1 LLKNTSRDTLDS
13 IDASTVN
20 LTISFIHQPDRRFYH
35 ATFEMSEAL
44 KTLTKTNKILKSK
57 LIEIQSE
64 TESMIDYVQKV
75 LQIFKIYVKKAKEI
89 FI

>member
-1 LLKNTSRDTLDS
+1 
-13 IDASTVN
+13 
-20 LTISFIHQPDRRFYH
+20 
-35 ATFEMSEAL
+35 MSEAL